1 MKYLIQDIASVVCT
15 VGIYLFGGLDIALQ
29 SLLVVIIIDYLTGVA
44 SAIYNKELNSK
55 TGLKGILKKFG
66 YLCVVALSVII
77 DRITGTS
84 GVIRN
89 LVIYFF
95 VANDG
100 LSIVENLAQMGVKL
114 PEKLINALEQIK
126 EKGE

>member
-1 MKYLIQDIASVVCT
+1 MKYLIQDITSVVCT

-44 SAIYNKELNSK
+44 SAVYNKELNSK

>member
-15 VGIYLFGGLDIALQ
+15 IGIYLFGGLDIALQ